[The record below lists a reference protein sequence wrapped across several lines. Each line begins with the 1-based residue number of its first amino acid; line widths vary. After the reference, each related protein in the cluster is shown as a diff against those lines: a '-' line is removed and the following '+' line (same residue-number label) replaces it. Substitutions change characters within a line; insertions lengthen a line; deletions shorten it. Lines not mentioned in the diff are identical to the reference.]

1 MVQKPKMKT
10 SILQSMQAAKSQ
22 KQLAILI
29 DPDSLKLKHLDQLI
43 HQLQKV
49 PVDYLLVGGSLIL
62 EDQLHTCL
70 QKLKNA
76 LALPIVLF
84 PGSPLQV
91 SKEADGILF
100 LSLISG
106 RNPEY
111 LIGHQVV
118 AAPYIK
124 AAKLEVISTGY
135 MLIDGG
141 RPTTASYMSNAMPI
155 PRDKNEIAVCT
166 AMAGEMLGLSTIYM
180 DAGSGAEKAIS
191 TEMISA
197 VAENINIP
205 LIIGGGIRNPQ
216 KAVAQLK
223 AGADVIVVGTS
234 VEKDPGLLIELA
246 QAVKSV

>member
-1 MVQKPKMKT
+1 MVQKPKMNT
-10 SILQSMQAAKSQ
+10 SILQSIQAAKSQ
-22 KQLAILI
+22 KKLAILI
-29 DPDSLKLKHLDQLI
+29 DPDSLKLKHLDALI
-43 HQLQKV
+43 HQLQRV

-62 EDQLHTCL
+62 EDQLHACI
-70 QKLKNA
+70 KMLKGA
-76 LALPIVLF
+76 LSIPLVLF

-118 AAPYIK
+118 AAPYIR
-124 AAKLEVISTGY
+124 AANLEVISTGY

-191 TEMISA
+191 SEMIQA
-197 VAENINIP
+197 VAENIQIP
-205 LIIGGGIRNPQ
+205 LIIGGGIRSPE
-216 KAVAQLK
+216 KAVTQLK
-223 AGADVIVVGTS
+223 AGADIIVVGTS
-234 VEKDPGLLIELA
+234 VEKDPGLLIDLA